1 MKCSRL
7 KIDHVHILIIIFIF
21 RRESKCCS
29 CERIFLRPIDAV
41 YDSSVNK
48 PDQLRWIMIDI
59 SWDLLS
65 DWSRNLFCLYVCA
78 SPLFFFSYR
87 NEDRILLPCTGNL
100 NIFREESFISGSC
113 VWFYHSYPNDWDTKQ
128 GTIIRCFVMH
138 LRIASSELFFSCLL
152 RIRMCW
158 TEMRCNF

>member
-21 RRESKCCS
+21 RRESKCFS

-48 PDQLRWIMIDI
+48 PDQLTINYARYFLRSAIGLK
-59 SWDLLS
+59 SKLV
-65 DWSRNLFCLYVCA
+65 LFVCVCE
-78 SPLFFFSYR
+78 PLFFFSYR

-113 VWFYHSYPNDWDTKQ
+113 V
-128 GTIIRCFVMH
+128 
-138 LRIASSELFFSCLL
+138 
-152 RIRMCW
+152 
-158 TEMRCNF
+158 

>member
-65 DWSRNLFCLYVCA
+65 DWSRSLFCLYVCA
-78 SPLFFFSYR
+78 SAYFFF
-87 NEDRILLPCTGNL
+87 L
-100 NIFREESFISGSC
+100 
-113 VWFYHSYPNDWDTKQ
+113 
-128 GTIIRCFVMH
+128 
-138 LRIASSELFFSCLL
+138 
-152 RIRMCW
+152 
-158 TEMRCNF
+158 TEMKIEFFYLALTIWIFLVRKVLFQVLVFDFITHTLMIGTQNKVQLFVALLCI

>member
-59 SWDLLS
+59 SICY
-65 DWSRNLFCLYVCA
+65 RIEVETCFVCMCVRA
-78 SPLFFFSYR
+78 PIFFSYR

-152 RIRMCW
+152 RIRKCW
-158 TEMRCNF
+158 TEMQCNF